1 MVASGDSESIWIFDP
16 ANPAQASLAIKLV
29 HPKRKRVLNL
39 TDEQKQIL
47 GDRLQSARARQP
59 VNEAEF
65 QLQSNRLNNLELL
78 SCGTS

>member
-1 MVASGDSESIWIFDP
+1 MVASGDSESIRIFDP

-47 GDRLQSARARQP
+47 RDRLQSARARQP

-65 QLQSNRLNNLELL
+65 QPSI
-78 SCGTS
+78 